1 MLCRERS
8 QKPAEEDTRMVPE
21 HRAHAQDTRNLITI
35 LKQRDQH
42 WHGAL
47 IGWARASELD
57 RLRHFRASGQIDM
70 ACEDTRYPTSLD
82 LRDRRMCASRD
93 AQSHEREMG
102 KVRRKHLF
110 VEFEGVLL
118 HLYQ

>member
-1 MLCRERS
+1 MTPILS
-8 QKPAEEDTRMVPE
+8 HHLPPN
-21 HRAHAQDTRNLITI
+21 HYLITI

-102 KVRRKHLF
+102 KVRRKRLF
-110 VEFEGVLL
+110 VVFEGAL
-118 HLYQ
+118 HH